1 MEIFYSYDIGAG
13 MARLS
18 PEESAHCCRVLR
30 RRTGDVIQVIDG
42 EGTMY
47 DCRLVDDNPRG
58 AEAEILERHEGWG
71 SHSYDLTMAVCPTKN
86 TDRFE
91 WFAEKAVELGVDC
104 IQPVIGERSERKVLR
119 TDRIRGIA
127 LSAAKQSL
135 KARVPAVYEPE
146 SVMDFIASMK
156 DSNSLKLIAYCF
168 EGEKRRISI
177 TEALSSFTGDSIAVL
192 IGPEGDF
199 SPAEA
204 TAALEAGFIPVHLG
218 ASRLRTETAAVTAVS
233 AVYFNYL

>member
-1 MEIFYSYDIGAG
+1 MEIFYAYDVGAG

-18 PEESAHCCRVLR
+18 AEESAHCCRVLR

-42 EGTMY
+42 KGTMY

-71 SHSYDLTMAVCPTKN
+71 SHSYSLTMAVCPTKN
-86 TDRFE
+86 IDRFE
-91 WFAEKAVELGVDC
+91 WFVEKAVELGVDC
-104 IQPVIGERSERKVLR
+104 IQPVFGERSERKVLR

-135 KARVPAVYEPE
+135 KSTVPPVCEPV
-146 SVMDFIASMK
+146 SVMEFISSMK
-156 DSNSLKLIAYCF
+156 DSDSLKLIAYCF
-168 EGEKRRISI
+168 EGEKERISI
-177 TEALSSFTGDSIAVL
+177 SEALSSFEGDSVAVM

-199 SPAEA
+199 SPDEA
-204 TAALEAGFIPVHLG
+204 AAAIEAGFIPVHLG

-233 AVYFNYL
+233 AVYFKYM